1 MITKSLNVPVSLR
14 EVEKVVD
21 PFGVPFTI
29 AVTVPANPLY
39 AFSAIV
45 VSSVPLVYLLA
56 VFVSKSSP
64 AVNGDVA
71 LLSVK
76 LYANFGSVPCAGS
89 TSEIV
94 LFPSPS
100 GAVGTA

>member
-1 MITKSLNVPVSLR
+1 M
-14 EVEKVVD
+14 
-21 PFGVPFTI
+21 
-29 AVTVPANPLY
+29 
-39 AFSAIV
+39 
-45 VSSVPLVYLLA
+45 SSVPLVYLLA

-64 AVNGDVA
+64 AESGDVA

-76 LYANFGSVPCAGS
+76 LYASFGSIPCAGS

-100 GAVGTA
+100 GAVGTALTWKVKFAVSV